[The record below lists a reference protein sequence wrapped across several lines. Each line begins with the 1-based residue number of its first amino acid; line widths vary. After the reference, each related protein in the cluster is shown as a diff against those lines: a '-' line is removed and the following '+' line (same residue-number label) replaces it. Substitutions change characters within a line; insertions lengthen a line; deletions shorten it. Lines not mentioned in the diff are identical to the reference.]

1 MVIFLHLVSALL
13 ALGLGTANL
22 VLAKG
27 TPRHRAVGAVWIA
40 AMLCVTVSSFWI
52 RELNPG
58 ALSWIHGLTVW
69 TLFSM
74 GVAVWAIRTGRVA
87 VHAEIHGG
95 NDGRCVRGRR
105 LRARPGPFH
114 RPAARLLSAAAGKGL
129 RIGVSCP
136 VPADAGSEKFSL
148 RRRWTTRVTRWERAG
163 DGRGVGR
170 LVGGAVG
177 RAAGAHRGG
186 RRRGRRPR
194 LHRGPAAPG

>member
-87 VHAEIHGG
+87 VHAGFMVGTMVGAFVAGAFALAPDRFIG
-95 NDGRCVRGRR
+95 
-105 LRARPGPFH
+105 
-114 RPAARLLSAAAGKGL
+114 RLLGY
-129 RIGVSCP
+129 
-136 VPADAGSEKFSL
+136 
-148 RRRWTTRVTRWERAG
+148 
-163 DGRGVGR
+163 
-170 LVGGAVG
+170 
-177 RAAGAHRGG
+177 
-186 RRRGRRPR
+186 
-194 LHRGPAAPG
+194 